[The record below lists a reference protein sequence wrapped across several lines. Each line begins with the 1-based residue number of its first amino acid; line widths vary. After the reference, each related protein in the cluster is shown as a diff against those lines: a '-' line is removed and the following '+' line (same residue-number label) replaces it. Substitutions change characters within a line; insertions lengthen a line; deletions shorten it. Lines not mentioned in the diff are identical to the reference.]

1 MRTLEEALIHSAE
14 LELKMLASLMHDGE
28 PDQQANCYQ
37 RISALIMLAYIPDSG
52 LTSGGV
58 AALERIEAEANKLIP
73 ATAVDQSKSK
83 TICDYPLEVG
93 EVVIMPAGAEVLS
106 VYSQGKQIFLC
117 ALGDPNKIKDHRS
130 FVTYQHGSV
139 VRDDD
144 CLSFIGSV
152 LLEGEKQASHVFE
165 YIVPY

>member
-1 MRTLEEALIHSAE
+1 MTLLEQTIISIAAQRLTETKDLAASDRVASGKAMGDLFTLAEIAHVQDSGMSDSAAAE
-14 LELKMLASLMHDGE
+14 LIKLEKEAVSLVHAME
-28 PDQQANCYQ
+28 K
-37 RISALIMLAYIPDSG
+37 SM
-52 LTSGGV
+52 
-58 AALERIEAEANKLIP
+58 
-73 ATAVDQSKSK
+73 SK

-117 ALGDPNKIKDHRS
+117 ALADPNQIKDHRT
-130 FVTYQHGSV
+130 FDVYQHGKV

>member
-1 MRTLEEALIHSAE
+1 MLRRTGYPTFRERRAGTAWASAIGPVFRICVLGLVRYSIQEKHMPKAIVVEDDQLEHAV
-14 LELKMLASLMHDGE
+14 
-28 PDQQANCYQ
+28 
-37 RISALIMLAYIPDSG
+37 R
-52 LTSGGV
+52 V
-58 AALERIEAEANKLIP
+58 AKK
-73 ATAVDQSKSK
+73 SMSK

-117 ALGDPNKIKDHRS
+117 ALADPNQIKDHRT
-130 FVTYQHGSV
+130 FDVYQHGKV